1 MTYGSHVNTDLMG
14 PSCLQPA
21 FDVGILSETFQD
33 RIMRNRVS
41 ACTLTGSQDSHLLAV
56 LRMPSDRSVDHTFIQ
71 AQIAVNNGPVAPV
84 DGMVLQLLTET
95 VVCRIGL
102 GDHQGS
108 GGVPVDP
115 VYDSGPQ
122 HSIDPGQAVFAVVH
136 EGIHQGITVMA
147 GCRVHNHPFWLV
159 YYDQVCVFIQD
170 IQRDILR
177 FDRDLFRLR
186 DTDGQNLPT
195 PHLLAGF

>member
-1 MTYGSHVNTDLMG
+1 MQCLAFEGKWGLFWAVHGIPQYRMTYGCHVNTDLMG

-108 GGVPVDP
+108 GGVP
-115 VYDSGPQ
+115 G
-122 HSIDPGQAVFAVVH
+122 
-136 EGIHQGITVMA
+136 EGRQGT
-147 GCRVHNHPFWLV
+147 
-159 YYDQVCVFIQD
+159 
-170 IQRDILR
+170 
-177 FDRDLFRLR
+177 
-186 DTDGQNLPT
+186 
-195 PHLLAGF
+195 